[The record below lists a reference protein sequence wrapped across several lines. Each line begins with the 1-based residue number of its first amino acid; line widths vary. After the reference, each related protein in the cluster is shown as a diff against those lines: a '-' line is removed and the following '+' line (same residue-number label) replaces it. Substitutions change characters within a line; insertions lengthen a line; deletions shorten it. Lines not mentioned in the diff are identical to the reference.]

1 MGSIC
6 PPGTPLRRHTGIRAR
21 AAAFRRKFQSPGRRS
36 GRNASRAQRQRAS
49 ATIHRAH
56 TDIAARTSAGPRQQT
71 GASRPR
77 AWPGLRPAQRIG
89 NQRGGDPQRNPP
101 DQADMSWRRLAI
113 SPIVVEQRQRST
125 QIITAMAKRY
135 LDRSDQD
142 LDINELERLP
152 DRKELSRTR
161 LPDLAG
167 SGTVAVAEVAIE
179 I

>member
-1 MGSIC
+1 
-6 PPGTPLRRHTGIRAR
+6 
-21 AAAFRRKFQSPGRRS
+21 
-36 GRNASRAQRQRAS
+36 
-49 ATIHRAH
+49 
-56 TDIAARTSAGPRQQT
+56 
-71 GASRPR
+71 
-77 AWPGLRPAQRIG
+77 
-89 NQRGGDPQRNPP
+89 
-101 DQADMSWRRLAI
+101 MSWRRLAI

-135 LDRSDQD
+135 LDRSDQE